1 MFWTI
6 GEVLG
11 FAEVLERTYQKDI
24 FDRPLK
30 INTLL
35 VHEK

>member
-1 MFWTI
+1 MFWMF

-11 FAEVLERTYQKDI
+11 FAGILEGTYQKDI

-30 INTLL
+30 I
-35 VHEK
+35 